1 VSEKKLSV
9 LLAEEYPGMTSA
21 ILRALYPEE
30 RNELELTNVSS
41 ISTLIATLDVVN
53 PEVIFLDLS
62 LAHPGALDEVR
73 RVHRSAPTVPLI
85 VLADSS
91 EKDCAVQSLTL
102 GAQNYLLKEQ
112 IDSPALERVLSAAL
126 EHNTLEGLADLMRD
140 SQTGLYT
147 RDGFLTLAEHAMES
161 ARIKGSTLVLLCLR
175 IENLETLRAEY
186 GPSAVE
192 SSLTEAAK
200 LLAVSFRQTDIVAR
214 LGESQFAALAVDAVE
229 PSVPVLCQ
237 RLQKRIAILSH
248 NAGPWGPMELRMSA
262 CFWSPKEAITFPE
275 FLDKVEG
282 ELRSTPLISAGG
294 SENRD
299 SVAHM

>member
-1 VSEKKLSV
+1 MSEKKLRV
-9 LLAEEYPGMTSA
+9 LLAEENPGKASA
-21 ILRALYPEE
+21 TLRALYPEE
-30 RNELELTNVSS
+30 QGELELTNVSS

-62 LAHPGALDEVR
+62 LAHPDALDEVR
-73 RVHRSAPTVPLI
+73 RVHRSAPNVPLI
-85 VLADSS
+85 VLANSS
-91 EKDCAVQSLTL
+91 EKDCAIRSLAL
-102 GAQNYLLKEQ
+102 GAHDYLLKEF
-112 IDSPALERVLSAAL
+112 IDSPALARVLNAAL

-147 RDGFLTLAEHAMES
+147 RDGFLTLADHAMEA
-161 ARIKGSTLVLLCLR
+161 ARHKESTLVLLCLR
-175 IENLETLRAEY
+175 IENLETLRGEY

-214 LGESQFAALAVDAVE
+214 LGESQFAALAVDAVA

-237 RLQKRIAILSH
+237 RLQKRIAMLSH

-262 CFWSPKEAITFPE
+262 RFWSPKEEITFPE
-275 FLDKVEG
+275 FLDSVEG
-282 ELRSTPLISAGG
+282 DLRSTPLISAARAET
-294 SENRD
+294 SD
-299 SVAHM
+299 SVAQG